1 MEVHEP
7 ASSGAAACRDGT
19 RPTVVVLGGGI
30 NGAALARQLLLANT
44 DVVIAD
50 TGDLASGTTAWST
63 RLIHGGLRYLEY
75 AEFDL
80 VRESL
85 AERNRL
91 VRLAPHLVRPLRFAI
106 PLARRG
112 GGLLAAAAR
121 FIGWES
127 LARRLGAAGRG
138 SLAVG
143 IGLWL
148 YDRFANDP
156 AWPAYRMHRSTAAG
170 LPRVDRRRFPLVA
183 TYFDAQCLS
192 PERLTVEWLVDARGL
207 AAERGSSL
215 HVLPHHTW
223 RFLKDGVLAFTP
235 TRSAATAAAEV
246 FHVRPTAIVNATG
259 AWVDQTVAALTTAAG
274 PLPPTTQPQQFIRG
288 TKGSHLV
295 IDNRRLREALG
306 GEGVYAEAGDGRPI
320 FVLPF
325 MNGQVLIGTTD
336 IPFAGDPGAARTE
349 PAEIDYL
356 LAAVAAIVPDCP
368 LSAADVVQHYCG
380 VRPLPGPD
388 VTGRQA
394 GSPGAVTRRH
404 LLVRHPQATLPTWSI
419 VGGKLTTCRSLAE
432 ASAGEILHTLNLP
445 AVDPQRERPLPGRL
459 SADDLPACRAATT
472 AAAEAAGVPPASLA
486 AAVEW
491 TLQLFGS
498 RSPDVFSLAEASA
511 AYRGLPPLL
520 ADSGLPTAAALFA
533 IEREW
538 AVTLADLVER
548 RLMLLFDP
556 GLSRATLTTLA
567 EVLVATGRLQAGA
580 VADAVAAEVAHLQDC
595 CGKQVEPVAAQPG
608 RG

>member
-1 MEVHEP
+1 MMLES
-7 ASSGAAACRDGT
+7 ASIAT

-30 NGAALARQLLLANT
+30 NGAALARQLILASV

-75 AEFDL
+75 GEFDL

-127 LARRLGAAGRG
+127 LARRLGGAGRG

-148 YDRFANDP
+148 YDRFASDP
-156 AWPAYRMHRSTAAG
+156 AWPPHRMHRSNAAG
-170 LPRVDRRRFPLVA
+170 LPRIDRRRFPLVA
-183 TYFDAQCLS
+183 TYSDAQCLA
-192 PERLTVEWLVDARGL
+192 PERLTVEWLLDARRL
-207 AAERGSSL
+207 AAERQVSL

-223 RFLKDGVLAFTP
+223 RFLDDGAMAFTP
-235 TRSAATAAAEV
+235 TLSAATEPATV
-246 FHVRPTAIVNATG
+246 LRVHPSGIVNATG
-259 AWVDQTVAALTTAAG
+259 AWVDRTVSALATADG
-274 PLPPTTQPQQFIRG
+274 PLPPPTSPQQFIRG

-295 IDNRRLREALG
+295 VNNRQLREALG
-306 GEGVYAEAGDGRPI
+306 DEAVYAEAGDGRPI

-336 IPFAGDPGAARTE
+336 IPFTGDPGMARTE
-349 PAEIDYL
+349 PAEVDYL
-356 LAAVAAIVPDCP
+356 LAAVTAIFPDCP
-368 LSAADVVQHYCG
+368 LGADDVVQHYCG

-404 LLVRHPQATLPTWSI
+404 LLVRHPQARLPTWSI

-432 ASAGEILHTLNLP
+432 ESATEVLQTLTLP
-445 AVDPQRERPLPGRL
+445 ATDPQRERPLPGRL
-459 SADDLPACRAATT
+459 TAEEEAACRAATT
-472 AAAEAAGVPPASLA
+472 RAAEAVGIPVPALA
-486 AAVEW
+486 TAVEW
-491 TLQLFGS
+491 TLQLFGG
-498 RSPDVFSLAEASA
+498 RAPEVFTVAGASSA
-511 AYRGLPPLL
+511 CRRLPPLL
-520 ADSGLPTAAALFA
+520 GDSGLPTAASVFV
-533 IEREW
+533 IDQEW
-538 AVTLADLVER
+538 ATTLADLVER
-548 RLMLLFDP
+548 RLMLLFAP
-556 GLSRATLTTLA
+556 RLSRATLTALA
-567 EVLVATGRLQAGA
+567 EVLVATGRLEPDAI
-580 VADAVAAEVAHLQDC
+580 ADAVAAEVIHLQDC
-595 CGKQVEPVAAQPG
+595 CGKQVEQ
-608 RG
+608 